1 MTTSSAFSR
10 RRPARQRG
18 VVLFISLIVLVAMSL
33 AGIAMIRSVD
43 TGLGVAGNLAFKQA
57 AVQSTDTG
65 FSTAYAFI
73 ASQPITAW
81 TADIPANGFFSSL
94 TADADWTNSANW
106 GQAID
111 VYPGGGTDAAGNRI
125 RYIIHRMCLITGAY
139 NSGGQQCALY
149 VPTGGGTTGST
160 QTVGAYQFAGQP
172 QVYLRVTTRVDGPR
186 NTVSIT
192 QTSVLVD
199 AS

>member
-1 MTTSSAFSR
+1 MTTSLRFIQR
-10 RRPARQRG
+10 GPARQRG

-125 RYIIHRMCLITGAY
+125 RYIIQIGRAH
-139 NSGGQQCALY
+139 
-149 VPTGGGTTGST
+149 V
-160 QTVGAYQFAGQP
+160 
-172 QVYLRVTTRVDGPR
+172 
-186 NTVSIT
+186 
-192 QTSVLVD
+192 
-199 AS
+199 